1 MTITAAG
8 LVLLIALLGLAALAV
23 PLARWVGL
31 PVTVLFASLGLVYG
45 FTTTIFSLDPL
56 GGVLDS
62 YDLWFVEQLAL
73 DSQSMLYLFLPPL
86 LFDMA
91 IVINVRRLLDDVALV
106 VVMAVVAVA
115 MATAAVGVLLWLVS
129 PIGLVAC
136 LLLGAAVATT
146 DPGAVIS
153 TFREIGAPKRLLVIL
168 EGESLLNDAAAIAIF
183 GLLIGLLRH
192 EVELSATTFL
202 IDFLYTFGSGALVGA
217 VVALTAGALYPLL
230 VRSTV
235 AEASITV
242 CVAYGAFIAA
252 EQLVGGSGVVAVVFA
267 GLLTGSAGFLRMG
280 PGNWA
285 TVKLVWT
292 QIGFWANAL
301 IMILATSLVPG
312 LLAELG
318 WRVGLLVVPIYAG
331 AALARAAVLFGLVP
345 LLARLR
351 LAAPIQKKQSILV
364 CWGGVRGSV
373 TLVLAISI
381 ASMSALGENAKTLAA
396 LAASYT
402 LATIFLNAATLAW
415 LTQRLGLNQLSASDM
430 ALREKIVAGS
440 LQRVRKLVGN
450 IARARDIEAEVL
462 AAVEAALGQQ
472 ADRMAAHA
480 GEERVPFGERLR
492 IGLTIASGQEMR
504 LIRRAF
510 EEGAIGPRAA
520 SLLRL
525 NAERIADAA
534 RTGGREKYELEAK
547 KALEPSFSYRVALWL
562 HRRLRLDRPL
572 RGAIE
577 LHFACLL
584 ESERIVRDLRRFMD
598 ETVTPMID
606 EDAARNVSALLAD
619 RHEAI
624 EAEIE
629 AISVQYPVYASQL
642 ERTLVTR
649 ALIRNEFRQFRR
661 LHNDGVIELELY
673 DDLIAELNRRERD
686 AARPPRLDLT
696 LTPLA
701 LLERV
706 SLFSELDK
714 DQRRRLARALRTR
727 LAAPGEI
734 VLKDGDRSTD
744 VFFIVSGAVEVQSG
758 GQPKILGSG
767 EIFGEAALTNPY
779 RRRDGD
785 VISRGHSRLL
795 VLTHRNIDR
804 LGRRDGSIAA
814 LIRSAAAS
822 RRSKGGASHGKA
834 G

>member
-331 AALARAAVLFGLVP
+331 AALARAAVLFALVP

-734 VLKDGDRSTD
+734 ILKDGDRSTD

-779 RRRDGD
+779 RRREGD

-822 RRSKGGASHGKA
+822 RRPKGGASHGKA
-834 G
+834 D